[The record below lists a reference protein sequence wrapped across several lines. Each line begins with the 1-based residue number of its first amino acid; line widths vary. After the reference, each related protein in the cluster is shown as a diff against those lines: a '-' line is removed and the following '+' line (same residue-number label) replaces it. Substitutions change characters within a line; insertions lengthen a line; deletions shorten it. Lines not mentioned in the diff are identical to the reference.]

1 MKDADAEARVFL
13 EEFEGQPEE
22 VRQIFLYAVC
32 QTMVQAGTLQFVGA
46 FSSCGLGVTLV
57 YRNPDTGE
65 VFEIVKPAITEDEE
79 QAMQAHIGELL
90 QENARAV

>member
-1 MKDADAEARVFL
+1 MKDIEVEARVFL

-22 VRQIFLYAVC
+22 VRRIFLYAVC

-46 FSSCGLGVTLV
+46 FAGSGLGVTHL

-65 VFEIVKPAITEDEE
+65 VFEIIKPAMTEDEE

-90 QENARAV
+90 QENAQAA